1 MALRHANPLFCPC
14 GDTSGSLVVMRQGSK
29 AADVLVEG
37 SGYRDVHV
45 NGDKVALC
53 VALVLAFLVFAD
65 ASLKS

>member
-1 MALRHANPLFCPC
+1 
-14 GDTSGSLVVMRQGSK
+14 MRQGSK